1 MPEKT
6 MEKLP
11 QNMQNLLME
20 IGEKS
25 VLFQLFI
32 LAKDTNWDVY
42 YNLGEVGCDLVLI
55 ENNANRKIKIEVKT
69 RQRIYSTSSDTNI
82 THFTV
87 TELERNSSEF
97 IICYWFEENAF
108 FIVPSD
114 ELSKTSS
121 NGKPIYKFVVRKCL
135 DGNFDAKSRK
145 YLNNWSSIK
154 ELLN

>member
-1 MPEKT
+1 MSKLNK
-6 MEKLP
+6 EKLP

-55 ENNANRKIKIEVKT
+55 ENNSNKKIKIEVKT
-69 RQRIYSTSSDTNI
+69 RQRMYSTSKDKNI
-82 THFTV
+82 IHFTV
-87 TELERNSSEF
+87 TELERNSSDY

-108 FIVPSD
+108 FIVPVNG
-114 ELSKTSS
+114 LSQTSS
-121 NGKPIYKFVVRKCL
+121 NGKAIFKFIVRKCA
-135 DGNFDAKSRK
+135 DGNFDSKSQN
-145 YLNNWSSIK
+145 YLNNWYAIK
-154 ELLN
+154 QVLN